1 MKEKVGCGNLPQLAE
16 FVRLATP
23 LARFGKVV
31 RTASKQDVV
40 GSSPTGRATSFIFN
54 DLWVKAFLSDRLLF
68 RQMDRH
74 GGIKLFFSLLLLIQ
88 LFA

>member
-1 MKEKVGCGNLPQLAE
+1 
-16 FVRLATP
+16 
-23 LARFGKVV
+23 
-31 RTASKQDVV
+31 V

-54 DLWVKAFLSDRLLF
+54 DLCVKAFVSDRLLF

-88 LFA
+88 LLREVNFISRPSRIMPCHRDVIHAGH